1 MQKSP
6 NDFELPEVKDKRWAG
21 FCCQKLLHIFEYL
34 SKSDFPLPQEI
45 NEGCVWQVPG
55 HKYSQS

>member
-6 NDFELPEVKDKRWAG
+6 NDSELPEVKDKRWAG

-34 SKSDFPLPQEI
+34 SKSDFPFSPRD
-45 NEGCVWQVPG
+45 
-55 HKYSQS
+55 